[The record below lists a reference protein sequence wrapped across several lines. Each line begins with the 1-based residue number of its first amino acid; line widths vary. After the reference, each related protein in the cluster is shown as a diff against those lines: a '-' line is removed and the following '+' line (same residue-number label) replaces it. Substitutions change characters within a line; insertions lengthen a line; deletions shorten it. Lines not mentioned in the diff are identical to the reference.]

1 MPPQH
6 LFDQAAQP
14 RSVTAKVVSSLKN
27 NVTRTH
33 NDLQLIKAVVGANK
47 KNTQT
52 VKQAS
57 MARESKK
64 PAEKTFKISRNLL
77 KNIQLKK
84 VIIA

>member
-33 NDLQLIKAVVGANK
+33 NDLQLLKAVVGANK

-52 VKQAS
+52 VRQAS
-57 MARESKK
+57 MARVKK
-64 PAEKTFKISRNLL
+64 ASRKMFKISRNLL

>member
-6 LFDQAAQP
+6 LFDQTAQP
-14 RSVTAKVVSSLKN
+14 QSVTAKVVSSLKD

-64 PAEKTFKISRNLL
+64 PAEKRSRYQEIYLKISN
-77 KNIQLKK
+77 
-84 VIIA
+84 